1 MRRYVPQDSWLTLRY
16 EDLCADPAGV
26 MDRISDFM
34 GVQRVSMPEGVRDH
48 EQHIIG
54 NPMRLKALGEIR
66 EDRSWQERLS
76 PNDLAVIASIVG
88 PTSRRFGYDW
98 P

>member
-1 MRRYVPQDSWLTLRY
+1 
-16 EDLCADPAGV
+16 
-26 MDRISDFM
+26 
-34 GVQRVSMPEGVRDH
+34 MPEGPAEH

-66 EDRSWQERLS
+66 EDRSWQQRLS
-76 PNDLAVIASIVG
+76 PKDLAVIANIAG
-88 PTSRRFGYDW
+88 PTSHRFAYDW